1 MAAARPKR
9 AAGGGRPTGYSEAI
23 AELICDA
30 ISEGGA
36 LYRLCEERPDFP
48 AERTVYRWLDTHPG
62 FAQKYARARE
72 LQQDRE
78 ADKIV
83 VIADEADDAAIAR
96 LRIDSRKWRAAKM
109 APKKYGD
116 RLDLNHSG
124 SIQQLSDEQLEAR
137 LAELLRKAAGEGS
150 GEPS

>member
-1 MAAARPKR
+1 LAAARRKGTAR
-9 AAGGGRPTGYSEAI
+9 GGRPTGYSEAI
-23 AELICDA
+23 ADLICDA

-36 LYRLCEERPDFP
+36 LYRLCEERSDFP

-137 LAELLRKAAGEGS
+137 LADLLRKAAGAGS
-150 GEPS
+150 DAPT